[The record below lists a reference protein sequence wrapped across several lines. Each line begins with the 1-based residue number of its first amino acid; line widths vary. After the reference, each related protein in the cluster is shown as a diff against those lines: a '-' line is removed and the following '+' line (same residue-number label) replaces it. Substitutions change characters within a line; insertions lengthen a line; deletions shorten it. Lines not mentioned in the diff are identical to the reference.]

1 MLTEEQL
8 KKVNEL
14 LAGFSREEQ
23 LWLSGYIAGANQG
36 GGNALTDVPAPKV
49 GKVTIAY
56 GTETGNSKKIATQ
69 LAAKAKQKKI
79 TTKLVSLEQY
89 KASEFSKEEH
99 FFAVV
104 STHGDGE
111 PPAAA
116 KSFYD
121 FILAS
126 NQQFPNLKYSVL
138 ALGDSAYPLFC
149 KAGADI
155 DEKLNT
161 LGAKRISVRG
171 ECDVDYEADANTW
184 IENVLSSLT
193 SSSAANAAAPTVAPP
208 KKPSGKT
215 IYKGK
220 INTNINLN
228 DTGSNKETHHI
239 EIVSADGRVDYQP
252 GDSIGIIPLN
262 EEKEVSAILHRLQ
275 ISGSNFVQY
284 KDKQYTF
291 AQLLRGVFSI
301 RQLPARVV
309 AKYATAENSTA
320 TIPTPIDLVDLLEKI
335 PPVKTKEN
343 PLLFLEILET
353 ITPRLY
359 SIASSND
366 AHNEEVHICVAQDW
380 FTKND
385 QKVFGLGSKYLNG
398 LAKGASVEF
407 YIQRNN
413 LFRLPDDEK
422 DIIMIGP
429 GTGIAPF
436 RAFVAERDARGASG
450 ENWLF
455 FGDQHFRTDFL
466 YQTEWQSYLET
477 GALAKLDVA
486 FSRDTDKKV
495 YVQHKLKQN
504 AQAVFEWL
512 ESGAYLY
519 VCGSKEPMSAD
530 VEKALLEIITE
541 QSGKDEA
548 YATEY
553 LSKLKEEERY
563 LKDVY

>member
-1 MLTEEQL
+1 MLKDEQL
-8 KKVNEL
+8 KKVHDL
-14 LAGFSREEQ
+14 LAGLSRDEQ
-23 LWLSGYIAGANQG
+23 LWLSGYIAGLNG
-36 GGNALTDVPAPKV
+36 SSGEALSTNTPAPKI

-69 LAAKAKQKKI
+69 LATKMKQKKI
-79 TTKLVSLEQY
+79 VAKLVSLEQY
-89 KASEFSKEEH
+89 KTAEFPKEEY

-116 KSFYD
+116 KNFYD
-121 FILAS
+121 FVLAA
-126 NQQFPNLKYSVL
+126 NQQFSNLKYSVL

-161 LGAKRISVRG
+161 LGAKRVSARRD
-171 ECDVDYEADANTW
+171 CDVDYESEADLWTD
-184 IENVLSSLT
+184 EVLNRLT
-193 SSSAANAAAPTVAPP
+193 SSAPVTAAPKSAEP

-220 INTNINLN
+220 ITTNINLN

-239 EIVSADGRVDYQP
+239 EIISPDGRVEYQP
-252 GDSIGIIPLN
+252 GDSLGIIPLN
-262 EEKEVSAILHRLQ
+262 EEKEIAEILRRLKT
-275 ISGSNFVQY
+275 SGSNFVQY

-291 AQLLRGVFSI
+291 TQLLRGVFSI
-301 RQLPARVV
+301 RQFPARVV

-450 ENWLF
+450 KNWLF

-541 QSGKDEA
+541 QSGKDKA
-548 YATEY
+548 YAMEY